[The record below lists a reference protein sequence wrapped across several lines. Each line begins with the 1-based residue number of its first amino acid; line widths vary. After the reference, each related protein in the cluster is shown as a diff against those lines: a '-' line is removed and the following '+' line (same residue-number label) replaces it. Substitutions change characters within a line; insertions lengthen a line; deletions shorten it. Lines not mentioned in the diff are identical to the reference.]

1 MPLEDQLVETAQQ
14 QDAHNGVVADGAS
27 ADEALATSE
36 SPSRHLD
43 EQHLVLERLLAA
55 HEAWF
60 DVERDVEYAGRS
72 FEGYAE
78 FHSYG
83 EKYVLSKKRKLWEV
97 EAHEYLFFK
106 LVDHLDETAFT
117 ELLEYMKTE
126 AVNKV
131 NPGPN
136 HMTSYVSLVVI
147 AKEVDPA
154 TGRKLRLASHHKT
167 YKFGF
172 HGYAE
177 FRLCAVDL
185 AGQQV
190 LTNAM
195 GKSMRQ
201 VLEENAGFASRGTR
215 KETRR

>member
-1 MPLEDQLVETAQQ
+1 MPLENQLAEATLQQ
-14 QDAHNGVVADGAS
+14 PAHNGELAGTAS
-27 ADEALATSE
+27 AGGTVATSDDAAG
-36 SPSRHLD
+36 HLD

-60 DVERDVEYAGRS
+60 DVTRDYEYAGRC

-106 LVDHLDETAFT
+106 LIDRLDEATF
-117 ELLEYMKTE
+117 LDYLEFMKTE
-126 AVNKV
+126 AVKKA

-136 HMTSYVSLVVI
+136 HMTSYISLVLI
-147 AKEVDPA
+147 AREA
-154 TGRKLRLASHHKT
+154 ERGAGRTLRKTSYHKT
-167 YKFGF
+167 FKMGF

-177 FRLCAVDL
+177 FRLCVVDL

-195 GKSMRQ
+195 GKSMKKA
-201 VLEENAGFASRGTR
+201 LEENAGLGSRGTG
-215 KETRR
+215 KTSRR

>member
-1 MPLEDQLVETAQQ
+1 MPLENQLAEATLQQ
-14 QDAHNGVVADGAS
+14 PAHNG
-27 ADEALATSE
+27 ALAEEAGAGGAVATSDAAAG
-36 SPSRHLD
+36 HLD

-60 DVERDVEYAGRS
+60 DVTRDCEYAGRR

-106 LVDHLDETAFT
+106 LIDRLDEETFGDY
-117 ELLEYMKTE
+117 LEFMKTQ
-126 AVNKV
+126 AVKKAS
-131 NPGPN
+131 PGPN
-136 HMTSYVSLVVI
+136 HMTSYISLVLI
-147 AKEVDPA
+147 AREVERGA
-154 TGRKLRLASHHKT
+154 GRTLRKTSYHKT
-167 YKFGF
+167 FKMGF

-177 FRLCAVDL
+177 FRLCVVDL
-185 AGQQV
+185 AEQQV

-195 GKSMRQ
+195 GKSMKKA
-201 VLEENAGFASRGTR
+201 LEENAGFGSLGTGKTSRR
-215 KETRR
+215 

>member
-1 MPLEDQLVETAQQ
+1 MPLENQLAEPTLQQ
-14 QDAHNGVVADGAS
+14 PAHNGELAEAAS
-27 ADEALATSE
+27 ASGTVATSDD
-36 SPSRHLD
+36 SALHLD

-60 DVERDVEYAGRS
+60 DVTRDYEYAGRG

-106 LVDHLDETAFT
+106 LVERLDEETF
-117 ELLEYMKTE
+117 LDYLEFMKTE
-126 AVNKV
+126 AVKKA

-136 HMTSYVSLVVI
+136 HMTSYISLVLI
-147 AKEVDPA
+147 AQEVERGA
-154 TGRKLRLASHHKT
+154 GRTLRKTSYHKT
-167 YKFGF
+167 FKMGF

-177 FRLCAVDL
+177 LRLCVVDL
-185 AGQQV
+185 AGHQV

-195 GKSMRQ
+195 GKSMKKA
-201 VLEENAGFASRGTR
+201 LEENAGFTAPGTGKTSRR
-215 KETRR
+215 